1 MDARKKIE
9 HEIESKAKASLK
21 EGLGQ
26 ELKTVRTRNLIIFF
40 YLFGFNPFFC
50 TFCYES
56 HHHFFGHEVCGDGVY
71 GVNIDSGMEFVDMTI
86 FWACFW
92 LL

>member
-1 MDARKKIE
+1 MEQCLMDARKKIE

-40 YLFGFNPFFC
+40 YLF
-50 TFCYES
+50 
-56 HHHFFGHEVCGDGVY
+56 
-71 GVNIDSGMEFVDMTI
+71 
-86 FWACFW
+86 
-92 LL
+92 

>member
-1 MDARKKIE
+1 MEQCLMDARKKIE

-40 YLFGFNPFFC
+40 YLFGFNPFFV
-50 TFCYES
+50 
-56 HHHFFGHEVCGDGVY
+56 HFVM
-71 GVNIDSGMEFVDMTI
+71 NLIII
-86 FWACFW
+86 FWA
-92 LL
+92 